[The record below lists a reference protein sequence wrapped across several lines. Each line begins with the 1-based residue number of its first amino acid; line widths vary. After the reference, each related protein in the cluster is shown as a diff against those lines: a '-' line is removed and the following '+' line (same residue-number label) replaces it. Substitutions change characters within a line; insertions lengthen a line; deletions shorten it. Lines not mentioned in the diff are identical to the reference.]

1 MPKKKLLHVI
11 VISEEQTKKRVDKLV
26 AELFPRYPRAA
37 LHKLFA
43 SEHIKL
49 NGEVTKPGTK
59 VRAGE
64 KLNVNLTPLDI
75 EIADIDLPILYE
87 DDDILV
93 VDKPSGVISHA
104 RGRFFDEP
112 SVASFVRQRVA
123 DLTGERAGIVH
134 RLDRATSG
142 VMVCAKN
149 AVSTAWIQKQFA
161 DRKVKK
167 VYHAVVFG
175 AMASDEGMI
184 DMPIARS
191 VQKPQTFR
199 VDEDGKNAVT
209 RYKVLAIK
217 GNYSLL
223 ELRPETGRTHQLR
236 VHLEKLGH
244 PILGDTLYEGK
255 EAPRLMLHAYSLEL
269 MMISKE
275 QKVFISPMPEV
286 FTEYVPYAG

>member
-1 MPKKKLLHVI
+1 MHRI
-11 VISEEQTKKRVDKLV
+11 TITEDHTKKRTDKLV

-49 NGEVTKPGTK
+49 NGEVTKPGIK
-59 VRAGE
+59 VRIGD
-64 KLNVNLTPLDI
+64 KLTVDLTPLNI

-87 DDDILV
+87 DKDILV

-149 AVSTAWIQKQFA
+149 EKVTAWIQKQFA
-161 DRKVKK
+161 DRKVSKT
-167 VYHAVVFG
+167 YRAIVFG
-175 AMASDEGMI
+175 AMPSEEGLI

-191 VQKPQTFR
+191 AQKPQTFR
-199 VDEDGKNAVT
+199 VDEDGKHATT
-209 RYKVLAIK
+209 RYKVLAAE
-217 GNYSLL
+217 GQYSLL
-223 ELRPETGRTHQLR
+223 ELKPETGRTHQLR

-244 PILGDTLYEGK
+244 PIIGDTLYEGK
-255 EAPRLMLHAYSLEL
+255 VAPRLLLHAYSLEL
-269 MMISKE
+269 TMLSKE
-275 QKVFISPMPEV
+275 LKIFISPMPEI
-286 FTEYVPYAG
+286 FQKYVPYVK